1 MSALAAATAPRAGRR
16 PRALWPTWRLHRTAL
31 LTSAAVLLA
40 LVGALLFTGL
50 RIRQSYREI
59 GLDACL
65 PACGDAQLSAFALQA
80 QRWGLWTQFLALL
93 PGLLGMFVGAP
104 LVAREY
110 EAGTF
115 RFAWTQAVTPR
126 RLLLTKVA
134 LLGSALLAAT
144 LGFSAFFH
152 WWYTPI
158 AAIKDRIAPWPY
170 HADGVYLAAATLFCL
185 ALGVFAGAVLRR
197 TVVAMFVTG
206 AAWVG
211 VFLLDWYALRPRY
224 AAPILA
230 AADTHG
236 LGHGGRA
243 WVVDSWVVD
252 PAGHRLSEAEWNA
265 ILALHANDRTWT
277 QGDYRTWV
285 LYEPGERFWQFQAI
299 DAAWLTAAAALLV
312 LATLWWLRRR
322 PT

>member
-1 MSALAAATAPRAGRR
+1 MSR

-40 LVGALLFTGL
+40 LVLLLVLTGAP
-50 RIRQSYREI
+50 IRQSYHRLGI
-59 GLDACL
+59 DACRSGCTAL
-65 PACGDAQLSAFALQA
+65 QLNVFAEQA

-104 LVAREY
+104 LLAREY

-115 RFAWTQAVTPR
+115 RFAWTQGITPR

-134 LLGSALLAAT
+134 LLGGALVAVTLA
-144 LGFSAFFH
+144 FSAFFH

-158 AAIKDRIAPWPY
+158 TVVKDRLAPWPY
-170 HADGVYLAAATLFCL
+170 QADGVYLAAATLFCFAFGL
-185 ALGVFAGAVLRR
+185 LAGAVLRR

-206 AAWVG
+206 AAWVA
-211 VFLLDWYALRPRY
+211 VFLGDWYLLRPHF
-224 AAPILA
+224 AAPLLA
-230 AADTHG
+230 EGTGTG
-236 LGHGGRA
+236 LGHGGRS

-252 PAGHRLSEAEWNA
+252 ASGHRLSDAEWNA
-265 ILALHANDRTWT
+265 VVALHAGDLTWT
-277 QGDYRTWV
+277 QADYTTWMR
-285 LYEPGERFWQFQAI
+285 YEPGSRFWAFQAI
-299 DAAWLTAAAALLV
+299 DASWLVAAAVLFL

-322 PT
+322 PI